1 MKRDLFRKASRAM
14 LLTATLLLSAW
25 WPNHAKA
32 QVQPPEIGYI
42 LCTDNTVVSP
52 DDYATSGKTAKAV
65 IFYVD
70 PLNTTQGLAVAL
82 KDANIEPI
90 MFSSQTSPD
99 NVVLTAAYQI
109 NSEAMRTKNGRSCTQ
124 KLRAYSYT
132 QEAACSITNERYNE
146 GWFLPSL
153 GELRALASHT
163 GRVKYALEAIKSVA
177 PKMAEPMKG
186 TWYWSSTEYSSSNAW
201 RCSGAGAGNPHTKKG
216 KCNVR
221 PIIAFSLP
229 GAPAP
234 QYKVADKIDFGDGS
248 NGVVFFTESGGK
260 QGWAVATNNSPKA
273 VWSNPAN
280 EALTSS
286 LNLDATAQYGNQFEN
301 DWESCAA
308 VINMESG
315 RKNTRIIRELGTA
328 AQYPAVYS
336 VRDAAKGWYLPSAGQ
351 LHALGGV
358 LWFNSSGSVN
368 QSMIGSEPLDMN
380 TTDMNYWLS
389 STPFNSEYVWVFG
402 WGYNTLHS
410 IKKSVNYLVRGV
422 RSFGY
427 PTLTLTD
434 VPNGKVEAT
443 PDTDIPEKQWVT
455 VIPTSNPGCALKSI
469 KAFKTGEESTTLT
482 ITANRFRM
490 PMHDVTIAA
499 EFVAGAGKNITIAN
513 GITNG
518 SITTDITS
526 NIAENAE
533 VTLMVTPAPGY
544 RIKAGSLKA
553 TDTSNPS
560 TGLAITGNS
569 FLMPDFH
576 VTLTAEFE
584 VFAYNIAIDPNTVNG
599 TVVAEPGQ
607 DIQPGTEVTLTP
619 QPAAGYQYK
628 AGSLKVCRT
637 SNPAIIIT
645 PSAEGKITMPSYDLT
660 VSAEFEAL
668 TYAVAIATS
677 IEHGTLSASPNG
689 NVATG
694 TEIAVTAT
702 PAAGY
707 QLKEGSLKAYKTD
720 EPSVEIAING
730 GLFSMP
736 AYNATI
742 TAEFEVATPTTYTVL
757 IGDLEYGDI
766 TATPSANVAT
776 GTEVT
781 LTATPAAGYRLKAG
795 SLKAFKPDDQSVT
808 VTITNNKFTMPAY
821 NVLVKGEFELNTGIE
836 TPASAALTLYPNPAN
851 NNVYINGITSA
862 TQVDIYS
869 IVGALTLSTQI
880 EPNQPISLNGL
891 KAGVY
896 LVKVNGQ
903 TLRLVKK

>member
-32 QVQPPEIGYI
+32 QEIGDI
-42 LCTDNTVVSP
+42 LCTDGTVVSP
-52 DDYATSGKTAKAV
+52 ENYATSGKTAKGI
-65 IFYVD
+65 IFFID
-70 PLNTTQGLAVAL
+70 PQNTSQGLVVAL
-82 KDANIEPI
+82 KDASEEPVK
-90 MFSSQTSPD
+90 FSEHTDEIGCQVKDIILASST
-99 NVVLTAAYQI
+99 
-109 NSEAMRTKNGRSCTQ
+109 RNGRATTGI
-124 KLRAYSYT
+124 LRGIP
-132 QEAACSITNERYNE
+132 EHVAAKQISKADYDA
-146 GWFLPSL
+146 GWYLPAS
-153 GELRALASHT
+153 GELKLLNAHI
-163 GRVKYALEAIKSVA
+163 GRVQKGLLAVDAKNAGSA
-177 PKMAEPMKG
+177 TTMAGEG
-186 TWYWSSTEYSSSNAW
+186 YWSSTE
-201 RCSGAGAGNPHTKKG
+201 AGNTTSRAAWYIPGHNHMTAGGFFSKQYQ
-216 KCNVR
+216 VR
-221 PIIAFSLP
+221 AIALTTLP
-229 GAPAP
+229 TNTPEH
-234 QYKVADKIDFGDGS
+234 KIGDLMTFDDGS
-248 NGVVFFTESGGK
+248 KGVVFFTENGGK
-260 QGWAVATNNSPKA
+260 QGWVVSMKQSTTQER
-273 VWSNPAN
+273 WSSTVN
-280 EALTSS
+280 EALTSA
-286 LNLDATAQYGNQFEN
+286 LNLAPFATT
-301 DWESCAA
+301 WELAP
-308 VINMESG
+308 NTKDMGSG
-315 RKNTRIIRELGTA
+315 KRNTRIIRNIGTA
-328 AQYPAVYS
+328 EQYPAVHNIPEA
-336 VRDAAKGWYLPSAGQ
+336 DFNNGWYLGSAGQ
-351 LHALGGV
+351 LQTLSGIKYIIDDV
-358 LWFNSSGSVN
+358 LLANNGDKVEHTWSSAPGDNSRAWYLSVDK
-368 QSMIGSEPLDMN
+368 MYLAEKDN
-380 TTDMNYWLS
+380 TIKLR
-389 STPFNSEYVWVFG
+389 
-402 WGYNTLHS
+402 TL
-410 IKKSVNYLVRGV
+410 

-427 PTLTLTD
+427 PNLTIANAA
-434 VPNGKVEAT
+434 NGKIDAT
-443 PDTDIPEKQWVT
+443 PDTDVAEHAWVT
-455 VIPTSNPGCALKSI
+455 ITPTSNPGCALKSI

-482 ITANRFRM
+482 ITANQFRM

-499 EFVAGAGKNITIAN
+499 EFVAGAGKDISIAE
-513 GITNG
+513 GIANG
-518 SITTDITS
+518 SITTDITT

-533 VTLMVTPAPGY
+533 VTIHVIPAPGY

-560 TGLAITGNS
+560 IGLAITGNS
-569 FLMPDFH
+569 FLMPDFD

-668 TYAVAIATS
+668 TYAVAIATG

-694 TEIAVTAT
+694 TEITVTAT

-730 GLFSMP
+730 GLFTMP